1 MQKEGKKSHHLHMTF
16 FFSLKLLPILQQNN
30 GLSTTSFTCHSFQAH
45 FIANNQPLYRPASLL
60 QVQEP
65 HSHTKPP
72 QSATLQAKPPI
83 SRSNISIFNSRKTT
97 SRTSYAATPKDIH
110 SGHRRVHVKPINL
123 QALMLTRMHAS
134 CN

>member
-1 MQKEGKKSHHLHMTF
+1 MSFLSSTF
-16 FFSLKLLPILQQNN
+16 YRQQ
-30 GLSTTSFTCHSFQAH
+30 STS
-45 FIANNQPLYRPASLL
+45 
-60 QVQEP
+60 
-65 HSHTKPP
+65 
-72 QSATLQAKPPI
+72 LQASISPTSPRTSQPYQTPTIRHPSSQTPI